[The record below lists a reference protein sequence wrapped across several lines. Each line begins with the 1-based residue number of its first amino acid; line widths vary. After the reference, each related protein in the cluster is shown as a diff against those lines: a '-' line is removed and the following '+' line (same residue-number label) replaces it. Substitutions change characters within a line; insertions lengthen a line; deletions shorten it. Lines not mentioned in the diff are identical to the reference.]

1 MDIIDNDRRKWLGFG
16 AAALGLALL
25 PNHAFASLTT
35 PRPKILRFENLNTGE
50 FLKAEFFDGKRYNRS
65 ELARLNKLFRDHRS
79 NKVKTIDPH
88 LFDQMYLLQVMMN
101 INKPIQLV
109 SGYRSLVTNNQLRKT
124 TSGVAKKS
132 YHTRGQA
139 MDFRI
144 PGIQLSQVRKA
155 AMKMRAGGVGYYPS
169 SNFVHMDTGPV
180 RTW

>member
-1 MDIIDNDRRKWLGFG
+1 MDTIDNDRRKWLGFG

-101 INKPIQLV
+101 IN
-109 SGYRSLVTNNQLRKT
+109 NELRRT

>member
-1 MDIIDNDRRKWLGFG
+1 
-16 AAALGLALL
+16 
-25 PNHAFASLTT
+25 
-35 PRPKILRFENLNTGE
+35 
-50 FLKAEFFDGKRYNRS
+50 
-65 ELARLNKLFRDHRS
+65 
-79 NKVKTIDPH
+79 
-88 LFDQMYLLQVMMN
+88 LQVMMN

-109 SGYRSLVTNNQLRKT
+109 SGYRSLVTNNELRRT

-155 AMKMRAGGVGYYPS
+155 ALKMRAGGVGYYPS